1 MTHKCLSLVSQ
12 HVPKQTHCPPSQI
25 RLILISYI
33 FLSMALPFSQLSRLE
48 TSVLPCISTLPLS
61 APSHRLDQVFS
72 PPILTTAG
80 ASFLSPLP
88 IQSYKQALLK
98 HCSDPGSLPHIR
110 TLMLQHAGAPASF
123 PVFSSSRTNY
133 TFSRERKGK
142 LSKRTKW
149 SAQEK
154 SKCKSH
160 ICPQWINVLGEK
172 NLEMYTFCIY
182 PNNRTVWFWLCLLLM
197 ASADAPTLTS
207 QWFPSIPNC
216 YSKNVP
222 MPSRRWLGSLL
233 QDSLQIHLP
242 PWYFCCS
249 PRSDVPAS
257 FL

>member
-98 HCSDPGSLPHIR
+98 HCSDPGSLPQSGPLCSS
-110 TLMLQHAGAPASF
+110 TQGPQPPFQSF
-123 PVFSSSRTNY
+123 LP
-133 TFSRERKGK
+133 
-142 LSKRTKW
+142 
-149 SAQEK
+149 
-154 SKCKSH
+154 
-160 ICPQWINVLGEK
+160 
-172 NLEMYTFCIY
+172 LEQI
-182 PNNRTVWFWLCLLLM
+182 
-197 ASADAPTLTS
+197 
-207 QWFPSIPNC
+207 
-216 YSKNVP
+216 
-222 MPSRRWLGSLL
+222 
-233 QDSLQIHLP
+233 IHLVGKERESSLKEP
-242 PWYFCCS
+242 
-249 PRSDVPAS
+249 SDQLKKNQNVNPTYAHNE
-257 FL
+257 